1 MNFINM
7 IKDRLMEE
15 QEKIDEFYRIWDM
28 YETTEKI
35 YYAIPLPKDIIRIYD
50 NEIGYGKFTNPNN
63 LEEYEEKLKYYKKV
77 AEYYNNNDFVLDC
90 KYTDAIFYDNKR
102 ILDYYISPEVRRKVN
117 GICDELEKSIKSL
130 KLESVYFQQPSKK
143 RN

>member
-1 MNFINM
+1 
-7 IKDRLMEE
+7 
-15 QEKIDEFYRIWDM
+15 M